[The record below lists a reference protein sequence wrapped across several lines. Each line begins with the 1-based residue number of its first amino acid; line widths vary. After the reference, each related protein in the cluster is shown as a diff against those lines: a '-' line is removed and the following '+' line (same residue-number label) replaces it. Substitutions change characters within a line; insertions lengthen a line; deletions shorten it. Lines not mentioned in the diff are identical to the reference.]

1 MPSKSRTTPVRR
13 RVWNVGRLL
22 ILMGALAA
30 TFFVFFLTAMRVTS
44 RARDVEVPN
53 LHGKS
58 IDEARDLL
66 AGKGLTLRLEDSRR
80 PDKTV
85 PPDHVLTQEPAAGQ
99 IVRRER
105 AIRVRLSDGLRAAPL
120 PLVTE
125 FPERTAEITLE
136 GDRIGVG
143 YKAEIRSVDYK
154 PGVVVSQDPPARQRA
169 DSVNLLINRGD
180 GAISYVVPD
189 LIGTLGIR
197 SVDVLRSL
205 GFRVAVTGEVP
216 YPGLPPGIV
225 VRQTPQPG
233 FQIDANETITL
244 EVSK

>member
-13 RVWNVGRLL
+13 RVWNLGRLFVL
-22 ILMGALAA
+22 LVALGA
-30 TFFVFFLTAMRVTS
+30 TFAVFFLTAMRVTS

-53 LHGKS
+53 LYGKS
-58 IDEARDLL
+58 IDEARVLL
-66 AGKGLTLRLEDSRR
+66 AGRGLTVRIDDARR
-80 PDKTV
+80 PDKAV

-99 IVRRER
+99 IVRRQR
-105 AIRVRLSDGLRAAPL
+105 AIRVRLSDGMRAAAL
-120 PLVTE
+120 PIVTE

-136 GDRIGVG
+136 GDRIAVG
-143 YKAEIRSVDYK
+143 YKAEIHSVDYK

-169 DSVNLLINRGD
+169 ESVNLLINRSEGSR
-180 GAISYVVPD
+180 SYVVPD

-197 SVDVLRSL
+197 SADVMRSL
-205 GFRVAVTGEVP
+205 GFRVAVAAEVP

-233 FQIDANETITL
+233 FQIGANDTITL